1 MGAAYTAAMFA
12 PAPSA
17 AADLLLLPSALLD
30 ALSDPVLVIGP
41 DARLERLNR
50 AALRRLALEPGTALA
65 ELMKLLSEKHGRV
78 VILVDEYDKPILD
91 TLFDLERAETFRT
104 TLRGFYTQIK
114 ANDEYTRFV
123 FMTGITKFTKTG
135 VFSAMNNLRDISIN
149 DDLKTLYKQAC
160 IEFLTLISMSFE
172 E

>member
-1 MGAAYTAAMFA
+1 MFA

-65 ELMKLLSEKHGRV
+65 DLRPVLGDRLHARLHAALVGEQPLPPAPGDAGALVALGQGRWALVLPAAQSTAGDRKSV
-78 VILVDEYDKPILD
+78 V
-91 TLFDLERAETFRT
+91 
-104 TLRGFYTQIK
+104 
-114 ANDEYTRFV
+114 
-123 FMTGITKFTKTG
+123 
-135 VFSAMNNLRDISIN
+135 
-149 DDLKTLYKQAC
+149 
-160 IEFLTLISMSFE
+160 
-172 E
+172 

>member
-65 ELMKLLSEKHGRV
+65 DLRPVLGDRLHARLHAPHHTSQRRIIEPLTRGR
-78 VILVDEYDKPILD
+78 
-91 TLFDLERAETFRT
+91 
-104 TLRGFYTQIK
+104 Q
-114 ANDEYTRFV
+114 
-123 FMTGITKFTKTG
+123 
-135 VFSAMNNLRDISIN
+135 
-149 DDLKTLYKQAC
+149 
-160 IEFLTLISMSFE
+160 
-172 E
+172 

>member
-1 MGAAYTAAMFA
+1 MFA

-65 ELMKLLSEKHGRV
+65 DLRLVLGYRLHARLHAALVGEQPLPPAPGDAGALVALGQGRWA
-78 VILVDEYDKPILD
+78 LVLPAAPGPAGPDLASLPADEATALREQ
-91 TLFDLERAETFRT
+91 LERLSHEH
-104 TLRGFYTQIK
+104 LHW
-114 ANDEYTRFV
+114 
-123 FMTGITKFTKTG
+123 
-135 VFSAMNNLRDISIN
+135 
-149 DDLKTLYKQAC
+149 
-160 IEFLTLISMSFE
+160 FE
-172 E
+172 SVPVGLVLF